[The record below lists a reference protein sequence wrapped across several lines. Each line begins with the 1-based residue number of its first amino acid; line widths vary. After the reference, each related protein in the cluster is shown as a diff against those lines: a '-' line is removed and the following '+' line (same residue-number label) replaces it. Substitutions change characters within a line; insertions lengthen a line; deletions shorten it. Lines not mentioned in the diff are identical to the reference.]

1 MCLFVFSPLPLVSCS
16 RVSSAFPVQKEM
28 ADNLLVLAQLTA
40 VQSYLKF
47 KNFDFFFFENFFSLR
62 DILFTA
68 VHKVYISRN
77 FFSLFLF
84 HVGILVIFLPHCVL
98 I

>member
-47 KNFDFFFFENFFSLR
+47 KNFDFFFFSKIFFRLEIFCLLLS
-62 DILFTA
+62 I
-68 VHKVYISRN
+68 KY
-77 FFSLFLF
+77 
-84 HVGILVIFLPHCVL
+84 IFLEIFLVSFYFML
-98 I
+98 VF